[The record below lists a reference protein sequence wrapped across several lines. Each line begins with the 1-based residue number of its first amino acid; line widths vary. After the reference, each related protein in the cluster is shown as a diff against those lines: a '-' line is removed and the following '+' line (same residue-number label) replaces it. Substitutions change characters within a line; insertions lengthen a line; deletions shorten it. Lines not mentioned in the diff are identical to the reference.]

1 MKRGASRW
9 VLAAGA
15 GAALAG
21 VLTIGLNL
29 RGTAHAEDTY
39 DKLKVFTKVLELV
52 QRQYVEEVDPE
63 QLLYGAINGMLQTL
77 DPHSS
82 FMPPDVYKEMNTEV
96 KGEFGGLGIEITQ
109 KDGVLTIVSPIDETP
124 AAQAGIQSGDQIVKI
139 NGESTKRMNL
149 NEAVKRMRGK
159 PGSEVTIS
167 IFRDGFTEPKD
178 FTLKRAV
185 IHIKSVR
192 SKVLEPGYAY
202 VRISQF
208 LGSTKDEL
216 DEAITN
222 LDKAG
227 HISGLVLDLRN
238 NPGGLLDQAVDVS
251 DKFLHK
257 DDLIVYT
264 AGRMQEQQPRF
275 QAEGDGSRT
284 EFPMVVL
291 VNEGS
296 ASASEIVAGALQDHR
311 RATIMG
317 VRSFGKGS
325 VQTLV
330 ELPDQSGLRLTTAL
344 YYTPSGRSIQG
355 HGIEPDVV
363 VRADGT
369 IGSDDSEQAIR
380 EEDLTGHL
388 VNGAGRGRKAPAKPH
403 AQKKVTPPQPSGDD
417 DGAEPGDDDT
427 ETPPD
432 GGAAKPP
439 AKAPDKADSA
449 DKEKEKDKVD
459 HQLDRAL
466 EYLKHP
472 DQFASPKLA
481 A

>member
-1 MKRGASRW
+1 MKRGVSRW
-9 VLAAGA
+9 ILVAMASGA
-15 GAALAG
+15 FAG
-21 VLTIGLNL
+21 VLTLGLDL
-29 RGTAHAEDTY
+29 HGTARAEDTY

-63 QLLYGAINGMLQTL
+63 QLVYGAINGMLQTL

-82 FMPPDVYKEMNTEV
+82 FMPPETYKEMNTEV
-96 KGEFGGLGIEITQ
+96 KGEFGGLGIEITL
-109 KDGVLTIVSPIDETP
+109 KEGVLTIVSPIDDTP
-124 AAQAGIQSGDQIVKI
+124 AAGAGIQANDQIVKI

-159 PGSEVTIS
+159 PGSDVTIS
-167 IFRDGFTEPKD
+167 IVRQGWTEPKD

-192 SKVLEPGYAY
+192 SRMLEPGYGY

-208 LGSTKDEL
+208 LGSTNDEL
-216 DEAITN
+216 EEALES
-222 LDKAG
+222 LDKQQKLT
-227 HISGLVLDLRN
+227 GLVLDLRN
-238 NPGGLLDQAVDVS
+238 NPGGLLDQAVDVA
-251 DKFLHK
+251 DRFLRRG
-257 DDLIVYT
+257 DLIVYT
-264 AGRMQEQQPRF
+264 AGRVQEQQPRF

-284 EFPMVVL
+284 DFPMVVL

-317 VRSFGKGS
+317 LRSFGKGS

-330 ELPDQSGLRLTTAL
+330 QLPDDSGLRLTTAL

-355 HGIEPDVV
+355 HGIEPDVI

-388 VNGAGRGRKAPAKPH
+388 VNGAGHAGKTSKRAPKKAM
-403 AQKKVTPPQPSGDD
+403 PQPPADDDTAPPSEDGEGDGSQPSAPNA
-417 DGAEPGDDDT
+417 DGAE
-427 ETPPD
+427 
-432 GGAAKPP
+432 KPKE
-439 AKAPDKADSA
+439 ADKA
-449 DKEKEKDKVD
+449 D

-466 EYLKHP
+466 EYLKNP
-472 DQFASPKLA
+472 GQFALQKLA

>member
-1 MKRGASRW
+1 MKRGVSRW
-9 VLAAGA
+9 IVVAMASG
-15 GAALAG
+15 ALAG
-21 VLTIGLNL
+21 VLTLGLDL
-29 RGTAHAEDTY
+29 RGTARAEDTY

-82 FMPPDVYKEMNTEV
+82 FMPPETYKEMNTEV
-96 KGEFGGLGIEITQ
+96 KGEFGGLGIEITL
-109 KDGVLTIVSPIDETP
+109 KEGVLTIVSPIDDTP
-124 AAQAGIQSGDQIVKI
+124 AAGAGIQANDQIVKI

-167 IFRDGFTEPKD
+167 IVRQGWTEPKD

-192 SKVLEPGYAY
+192 ARMLEPGYGY

-208 LGSTKDEL
+208 LGSTNDEL
-216 DEAITN
+216 EEALET
-222 LDKAG
+222 LDKEQKF
-227 HISGLVLDLRN
+227 SGLVLDLRN
-238 NPGGLLDQAVDVS
+238 NPGGLLDQAVDVA
-251 DKFLHK
+251 DKFLRRG
-257 DDLIVYT
+257 DLIVYT
-264 AGRMQEQQPRF
+264 AGRVQEQQPRF

-284 EFPMVVL
+284 AFPMVVL

-317 VRSFGKGS
+317 LRSFGKGS

-330 ELPDQSGLRLTTAL
+330 QLPDDSGLRLTTAL

-355 HGIEPDVV
+355 HGIEPDVI

-369 IGSDDSEQAIR
+369 IGADDSEQAIR

-388 VNGAGRGRKAPAKPH
+388 VNGAGHGKPSKRTPRKPTPKPPADEDAAPPAED
-403 AQKKVTPPQPSGDD
+403 GDG
-417 DGAEPGDDDT
+417 DGAEPSDT
-427 ETPPD
+427 KQD
-432 GGAAKPP
+432 AAEKPKE
-439 AKAPDKADSA
+439 ADKA
-449 DKEKEKDKVD
+449 D

-466 EYLKHP
+466 EYLKNP
-472 DQFASPKLA
+472 EQFAQQKLA

>member
-1 MKRGASRW
+1 MKRGISRW
-9 VLAAGA
+9 IWAAIASIAVA
-15 GAALAG
+15 GLLTLGLDLRATARAA
-21 VLTIGLNL
+21 
-29 RGTAHAEDTY
+29 DTY

-63 QLLYGAINGMLQTL
+63 QLVYGAINGMLQTL

-82 FMPPDVYKEMNTEV
+82 FMPPEFYKEMNTEV
-96 KGEFGGLGIEITQ
+96 KGEFGGLGIEITL
-109 KDGVLTIVSPIDETP
+109 KEGVLTIVSPIDDTP
-124 AAQAGIQSGDQIVKI
+124 AALAGIQAGDQIVKI

-159 PGSEVTIS
+159 PGSEVTIA
-167 IFRDGFTEPKD
+167 IAREGWNEPKD

-192 SKVLEPGYAY
+192 ARSLEPGYGY
-202 VRISQF
+202 LRISQF
-208 LGSTKDEL
+208 LGSTDEEL
-216 DEAITN
+216 ADAIDG
-222 LDKAG
+222 LEKSQKL
-227 HISGLVLDLRN
+227 SGLVLDLRN
-238 NPGGLLDQAVDVS
+238 NPGGLLDQAVAVA
-251 DKFLHK
+251 DKFLERG
-257 DDLIVYT
+257 DLIVYT
-264 AGRMQEQQPRF
+264 AGRVQEQQPRF
-275 QAEGDGSRT
+275 TAEGDGSRT
-284 EFPMVVL
+284 DFPMVVL

-296 ASASEIVAGALQDHR
+296 ASASEIVAGALQDHH

-317 VRSFGKGS
+317 LRSFGKGS

-330 ELPDQSGLRLTTAL
+330 QLPDDSGLRLTTAL

-380 EEDLTGHL
+380 EEDLSGHL
-388 VNGAGRGRKAPAKPH
+388 TNGAGKPRKAPPVAKR
-403 AQKKVTPPQPSGDD
+403 PQPKKPSAEPPADDEQAPADGTED
-417 DGAEPGDDDT
+417 DGGGSETAPKDGAPGQAAER
-427 ETPPD
+427 
-432 GGAAKPP
+432 
-439 AKAPDKADSA
+439 
-449 DKEKEKDKVD
+449 DKVD

-472 DQFASPKLA
+472 DQFSMPKLA

>member
-1 MKRGASRW
+1 MNRGISRW
-9 VLAAGA
+9 IWVAIASI
-15 GAALAG
+15 ALAG
-21 VLTIGLNL
+21 LLTLGMDL
-29 RGTAHAEDTY
+29 RATARAADTY

-63 QLLYGAINGMLQTL
+63 QLVYGAINGMLQTL

-82 FMPPDVYKEMNTEV
+82 FMPPEFYKEMNTEV
-96 KGEFGGLGIEITQ
+96 KGEFGGLGIEITL
-109 KDGVLTIVSPIDETP
+109 KEGVLTIVSPIDDTP
-124 AAQAGIQSGDQIVKI
+124 AAVAGIQAGDQIVKI

-159 PGSEVTIS
+159 PGSEVTIAIVREGWS
-167 IFRDGFTEPKD
+167 EPKD
-178 FTLKRAV
+178 FTLKRAI

-192 SKVLEPGYAY
+192 ARLLEPGYGY

-208 LGSTKDEL
+208 LGSTDEELGDALGGLEKDQKL
-216 DEAITN
+216 T
-222 LDKAG
+222 
-227 HISGLVLDLRN
+227 GLILDLRN
-238 NPGGLLDQAVDVS
+238 NPGGLLDQAVSVS
-251 DKFLHK
+251 DKFLERG
-257 DDLIVYT
+257 DLIVYT
-264 AGRMQEQQPRF
+264 AGRVQEQQPRF
-275 QAEGDGSRT
+275 TAEGDDSRT
-284 EFPMVVL
+284 DIPMVVL

-296 ASASEIVAGALQDHR
+296 ASASEIVAGALQDHH

-317 VRSFGKGS
+317 LRSFGKGS

-330 ELPDQSGLRLTTAL
+330 PLPDDSGLRLTTAL

-363 VRADGT
+363 VRVDGT
-369 IGSDDSEQAIR
+369 IGGDDSDQAIR

-388 VNGAGRGRKAPAKPH
+388 TNGAGKPRKAPPVSKRG
-403 AQKKVTPPQPSGDD
+403 QKKPLAEPPAGDEQGPAND
-417 DGAEPGDDDT
+417 DGGEDGNEPAPPGD
-427 ETPPD
+427 
-432 GGAAKPP
+432 AATQP
-439 AKAPDKADSA
+439 AAR
-449 DKEKEKDKVD
+449 DKVD

-472 DQFASPKLA
+472 EQFSMPKLA